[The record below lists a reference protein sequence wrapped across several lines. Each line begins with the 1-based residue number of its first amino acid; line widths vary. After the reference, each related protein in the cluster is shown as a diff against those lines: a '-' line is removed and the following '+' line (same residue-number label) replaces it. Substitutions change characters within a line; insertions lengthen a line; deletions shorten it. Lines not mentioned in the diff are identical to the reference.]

1 MTLGVCDRLLG
12 RVFQTRGMKAILGS
26 TGYSESSGERSKEEL
41 AEDEKAVKELEA
53 LEAHERAKKLR
64 RMVVEKTE
72 AQLELELDKLR
83 AGKKEAPKTDEEAGG
98 EGEASA
104 PMDFTPEQLKVLKDM
119 KPEERDV
126 FLASLAKYKRRTGH
140 PQSDF
145 VDSLFDLV
153 KTQPERGPSAPDPI
167 KQFTEFMNTY
177 NGLRDSI
184 VKELDMKY
192 PPQATSTPEAKKS
205 KLEELAEQFLE
216 ARLKDLIEGKSDRQ
230 TSPEPTDS
238 PPQPFASKFVYDEK
252 AGMILPSE
260 MIVSDPESYARYLEI
275 DEKRQK
281 RLDAKADRE
290 DAKSE
295 RQDLIKGVL
304 VPTARDIVKAFRE
317 SDAPKQIKGRVKKM
331 VEGGEVKP
339 ATGVAQEQVA
349 TFQCP
354 NVVDG
359 KQCGETVTVNTVN
372 GQLPPVVQCPKCK
385 ANLPRNS

>member
-1 MTLGVCDRLLG
+1 MVNKARPAPTVGGSAQTSEIDRMLDRELNALESG
-12 RVFQTRGMKAILGS
+12 EEVSNVRTMKANRLSAAMRKRTMEDELMTAKAEAELRKIR
-26 TGYSESSGERSKEEL
+26 SGSKES
-41 AEDEKAVKELEA
+41 
-53 LEAHERAKKLR
+53 
-64 RMVVEKTE
+64 
-72 AQLELELDKLR
+72 
-83 AGKKEAPKTDEEAGG
+83 PKVDEEAGG

-339 ATGVAQEQVA
+339 ATGVAQEQVV

-359 KQCGETVTVNTVN
+359 KQCGETITVNTVN
-372 GQLPPVVQCPKCK
+372 GQLPPIVTCLKCK
-385 ANLPRNS
+385 AVLPRSS